1 MNILIIE
8 DDIFLSQKLK
18 EIFEKKI
25 ISNRVKIISSYEK
38 FLEELWII
46 ISYDILLIDINLWK
60 KSIKNWIDILKIIR
74 NKNINMPLVIMSSYY
89 ELEWLQ
95 LAFDSWAN
103 DYIIKPFRLKELELR
118 IFKWFK
124 IYLINLKYDITD
136 NFLQYWWLKYS
147 IINNEFFFDKKLI
160 KLTKKSKY
168 LLFIFLWNNE
178 KLLSEQFLIEK
189 IWWDLDM
196 FIKRN
201 IRIDILRLKNQINY
215 LWIDTWINNIRWEG
229 YIFKRD

>member
-1 MNILIIE
+1 M
-8 DDIFLSQKLK
+8 
-18 EIFEKKI
+18 
-25 ISNRVKIISSYEK
+25 
-38 FLEELWII
+38 
-46 ISYDILLIDINLWK
+46 
-60 KSIKNWIDILKIIR
+60 
-74 NKNINMPLVIMSSYY
+74 
-89 ELEWLQ
+89 
-95 LAFDSWAN
+95 
-103 DYIIKPFRLKELELR
+103 
-118 IFKWFK
+118 
-124 IYLINLKYDITD
+124 INLKYDITD